1 MSVTLSDKEL
11 RRYGKQIV
19 LPEIGKEGQLLLK
32 KARVLVVGVGGLGT
46 PVLQYL
52 TAAGVG
58 HIGIV
63 DNDTVA
69 ENNLQRQIL
78 FGNKDL
84 GKLKAII
91 ARERLAVLNNLV
103 DFKIHNVRLSSG
115 NILDIFGNYDIVVDA
130 TDNFPVRYLINDACI
145 IKKIPWIHGAIYR
158 YEGQLSVFNY
168 RNGPTYRC
176 LYPEVPAEGSYMDPA
191 ESGMLG
197 VLPGMIGCY
206 QASEAIKVITGF
218 GDVLS
223 GILMSI
229 DIQNNS
235 IQTFTIHPVAK
246 NKQIKSL

>member
-1 MSVTLSDKEL
+1 MSTILDDMEL
-11 RRYGKQIV
+11 RRYGKQIM
-19 LPEIGKEGQLLLK
+19 LPEIGEKGQLLLK
-32 KARVLVVGVGGLGT
+32 QARVLVIGAGGLGT

-52 TAAGVG
+52 TTAGVG

-63 DNDTVA
+63 DDDTVT
-69 ENNLQRQIL
+69 ETNLQRQIL

-91 ARERLAVLNNLV
+91 AGERLTILNTLV
-103 DFKIHNVRLSSG
+103 DFKIYNVRLNKS
-115 NILDIFGNYDIVVDA
+115 NILNIFQNYDIVVDA
-130 TDNFPVRYLINDACI
+130 TDNYPAHYLINDACVI
-145 IKKIPWIHGAIYR
+145 MKIPWVYGAICK

-168 RNGPTYRC
+168 RNGPTFRC
-176 LYPEVPAEGSYMDPA
+176 LYPEVPAEGICKDPL
-191 ESGMLG
+191 ESGLLG

-206 QASEAIKVITGF
+206 QANETLKIITGF

-235 IQTFTIHPVAK
+235 IQTFTIRPVAK
-246 NKQIKSL
+246 NMQIRNL